1 MSLAVADLVVGVFVM
16 PISAIYVLTGNY
28 RFYSQ
33 GRALFDL
40 RHLMGKEIL
49 SSKGEL

>member
-28 RFYSQ
+28 S
-33 GRALFDL
+33 L
-40 RHLMGKEIL
+40 HLSRRKLI
-49 SSKGEL
+49 